1 MTEWQ
6 TEEAHEEVLRRV
18 LAVEAEK
25 VDVAP
30 DALAVIR
37 RKIVRRADR
46 WWPEWLPR
54 SLVLVGFTG
63 GTALVAAALAAVVL
77 LGVPR
82 AYPPTAGPAAPLP
95 GGPPSA
101 NLPVYYTGATS
112 SGPRLYREYH
122 PMLVADNGPG
132 AKAAAAVSAMLLPHS
147 AFDPDYTSPWP
158 DGVTVRSA
166 VADGDTVIV
175 DLAGLPAGS
184 GGAAT
189 ATVRMSLEQ
198 LIWTATAASGT
209 TKVRL
214 LSDGQ
219 PVTTFRGISGL
230 GPVQSRGPAVDVL
243 APVWLIDPQQGAP
256 VGHTIKVKLAGSV
269 PEGVVRLRVRT
280 AAGALVR
287 DQPVQLSA
295 GAPQRGEAQLTVT
308 LPTGAYTFE
317 AYVVSTRDGT
327 EQYLDGHQVTVP

>member
-1 MTEWQ
+1 MTEWR
-6 TEEAHEEVLRRV
+6 TEEAHEEALRRA

-25 VDVAP
+25 VDIAP

-37 RKIVRRADR
+37 RRIARRGER
-46 WWPEWLPR
+46 WWPAWLPR
-54 SLVLVGFTG
+54 GLVLVGFTG

-82 AYPPTAGPAAPLP
+82 SHPPTSAPAAPVQ

-101 NLPVYYTGATS
+101 NLPVYYAGSTS

-132 AKAAAAVSAMLLPHS
+132 AKAAAAVSAMLLRHS
-147 AFDPDYTSPWP
+147 AFDPDYTSLWP
-158 DGVTVRSA
+158 EGVTVRSA
-166 VADGDTVIV
+166 VVKEDTVAV

-184 GGAAT
+184 GGADRP
-189 ATVRMSLEQ
+189 TVRTSLEQ
-198 LIWTATAASGT
+198 LIWTATAATGT

-214 LSDGQ
+214 LAEGQ
-219 PVTTFRGISGL
+219 PVTTFRGMAGL
-230 GPVQSRGPAVDVL
+230 GAVLTRGPAVDVL

-256 VGHTIKVKLAGSV
+256 VGHTVKVRLAGSV
-269 PEGVVRLRVRT
+269 FEGAVRLRVRT
-280 AAGALVR
+280 GSGAVVS
-287 DQPVQLSA
+287 DQPVKLSA
-295 GAPQRGEAQLTVT
+295 GAPQRGEAQLSVT
-308 LPTGAYTFE
+308 LPAGAYTIE
-317 AYVVSTRDGT
+317 AYVVSTRDGS